1 MMPRYLAFHKP
12 YLVLSKFS
20 DQANRATLK
29 DYLKIP
35 DIYPAGRLDYRS
47 EGLLILS
54 DDKKFLHILSDPS
67 YDHQKI
73 YYAQVEGRVSP
84 EAIRQLNNEIVLPG
98 VQTKFA
104 QISVIE
110 PPNYP
115 ERVPPVRNYH
125 PATWL
130 SITIGEGK
138 KHQVRRMTAAVGYPT
153 LRLIR
158 VGLGPFNLDR
168 LSAGQ
173 FRDLHREKVNE
184 LLSNRYG
191 SV

>member
-1 MMPRYLAFHKP
+1 MARYIAFHKP

-20 DQANRATLK
+20 DRTNRATLK

-54 DDKKFLHILSDPS
+54 DDKKFIHYLSDPS
-67 YDHQKI
+67 FDHQKI
-73 YYAQVEGRVSP
+73 YYAQVEGRVSS
-84 EAIRQLNNEIVLPG
+84 EAIRRLNNEIVLPG
-98 VQTKFA
+98 FQTKFA

-110 PPNYP
+110 PPDYP
-115 ERVPPVRNYH
+115 DRVPPVRNYH
-125 PATWL
+125 PTTWL
-130 SITIGEGK
+130 SIAIAEGK

-158 VGLGPFNLDR
+158 VNLGPFSLAR

-173 FRDLHREKVNE
+173 FRDLCREKVSE
-184 LLSNRYG
+184 VISNRYAP
-191 SV
+191 

>member
-1 MMPRYLAFHKP
+1 MARYIAFHKP

-20 DQANRATLK
+20 DQEDRATLK

-35 DIYPAGRLDYRS
+35 DIYPAGRLDYHS

-54 DDKKFLHILSDPS
+54 DDNRFLHILSDPDF
-67 YDHQKI
+67 DHLKI
-73 YYAQVEGRVSP
+73 YYAQVEGEVSS
-84 EAIRQLNNEIVLPG
+84 EAVRQLNYNIVLPG

-104 QISVIE
+104 QISVID
-110 PPNYP
+110 PPDYP
-115 ERVPPVRNYH
+115 ERIPAVRNYH
-125 PATWL
+125 PTTWL

-173 FRDLHREKVNE
+173 FRDLCREKVNE
-184 LLSNRYG
+184 LISNRYR